1 MYKTNGSFQER
12 VDGVVWDL
20 QHYDTYKGSP
30 VGARI
35 TFAVNSFDI
44 LQRHPL
50 AGVGTGDFVTEY
62 AKVDARTTKL
72 GATTNPH
79 NMYTLEAV
87 QFGLLGILSLVS
99 ILFAQWY
106 TASRSGDPFQR
117 RFGNVLPVIFA
128 VIMLSD
134 TYLRGFF
141 TTMLFVYLS
150 TFTYRLWPE
159 PAEE

>member
-1 MYKTNGSFQER
+1 M
-12 VDGVVWDL
+12 VWDL
-20 QHYDTYKGSP
+20 QHYETKKGSP

-35 TFAVNSFDI
+35 TFVLNSYDI
-44 LQRHPL
+44 VKRHPL
-50 AGVGTGDFVTEY
+50 VGVGTGDYVTEY

-79 NMYTLEAV
+79 NRYTLEAV
-87 QFGLLGILSLVS
+87 QFGI
-99 ILFAQWY
+99 
-106 TASRSGDPFQR
+106 
-117 RFGNVLPVIFA
+117 VLPVIFA

-159 PAEE
+159 PTEE